1 MANTTAPSPGSAP
14 PSCLHS
20 PPSFCSTS
28 SDEETDNLQWPT
40 CFRTHIHPDWMIKG
54 VTSVK
59 RRRIPVRH
67 DALLIRLLP
76 VFLPPREAPHHR
88 DFVNL
93 PLEGSSCLLPVNI
106 RTGRPV
112 APTFWVRHVP
122 TCRISPQDPSVT
134 RLIIWLLNWQFEEW
148 VATWGYIP
156 DFLFKWEEPRRR
168 LTVFPLV
175 SVLLEPHFPHQTA
188 FDLAVSTT
196 YPIID
201 ALQTPP
207 HLNKFEA
214 LDIAPLLCFLL
225 GQWCQFETI
234 QSFSFSKEV
243 WRMVLPNSLEQQH
256 WQYIQRVN
264 NHWRTL
270 YRTPSLDTSLCDF
283 ISHIIDTRAAEFTT
297 TTHTEHQPQPL
308 LLSDWQVVPPCHIQI
323 LTLSMDSVECG
334 YCAMVP
340 FFMSLLH
347 LHRVVPLAER
357 VALTP
362 SSTVCWFRHQLGY
375 PWMISKVSPTHPV
388 TYEVPRISPS
398 RHVPR
403 LGGLYTTTCIQCSS
417 GSFAT
422 IIRLPL
428 ADKQAD
434 VPNRATPASESAISG
449 TEGAT
454 PVPPILPQEVEQ
466 SLLEGGVL
474 SAEKTT
480 NLEETTN
487 QQPKEPRARD
497 VPQRPRKRGAPP
509 SPSRLFREEWER
521 RVPRSPRSARSG
533 VSWDPKL
540 EEEAKDKS

>member
-1 MANTTAPSPGSAP
+1 MSPSPFRGTSHTPLSAVTLQRGPKSQLRSALSLVCSPSAMANTTAPSPGSAL

-20 PPSFCSTS
+20 SPSFCSTS

-93 PLEGSSCLLPVNI
+93 PLEGSSCLLPVNTH
-106 RTGRPV
+106 TGHPV
-112 APTFWVRHVP
+112 APTFWARLVP

-196 YPIID
+196 YPIIN

-207 HLNKFEA
+207 HLNKFEV

-234 QSFSFSKEV
+234 QSFSYSKEV
-243 WRMVLPNSLEQQH
+243 WRMVLPGSLEQQH

-264 NHWRTL
+264 DHWRTL
-270 YRTPSLDTSLCDF
+270 YRSPSLDTSLCDF

-297 TTHTEHQPQPL
+297 TTHTEHQSQPL

-323 LTLSMDSVECG
+323 SYSLYGLCG
-334 YCAMVP
+334 MRLLCHGTVLHVSP
-340 FFMSLLH
+340 TSLPCCSLGGASSSH
-347 LHRVVPLAER
+347 PVIYDLLV
-357 VALTP
+357 P
-362 SSTVCWFRHQLGY
+362 SSTWLSLDDLQGFPYTPGDLR
-375 PWMISKVSPTHPV
+375 
-388 TYEVPRISPS
+388 SPS
-398 RHVPR
+398 HFSI
-403 LGGLYTTTCIQCSS
+403 TTC
-417 GSFAT
+417 
-422 IIRLPL
+422 
-428 ADKQAD
+428 
-434 VPNRATPASESAISG
+434 
-449 TEGAT
+449 
-454 PVPPILPQEVEQ
+454 
-466 SLLEGGVL
+466 
-474 SAEKTT
+474 
-480 NLEETTN
+480 
-487 QQPKEPRARD
+487 
-497 VPQRPRKRGAPP
+497 APP
-509 SPSRLFREEWER
+509 R
-521 RVPRSPRSARSG
+521 RTLYYHVHPMFQ
-533 VSWDPKL
+533 
-540 EEEAKDKS
+540 